1 MDHPMSDTTS
11 LSSGM
16 DSIGVGSGWT
26 INRGRFESDGQYAP
40 GRATVTLNNV
50 SGRYTP
56 RNTASALYPNV
67 TKGRRIALYCVFAGR
82 RYYRFVGK
90 IREIS
95 QESRPGGMTTHL
107 ECTDILADLA
117 KERAFLNTQYSEMT
131 SSIVNELLGN
141 RDTDL
146 VFRTLLDTDGATGI
160 WELNN
165 TDVEF
170 SWDFTEVFVQNYDVY
185 NGLTPFNLLHEL
197 FNSNPPWNEVWF
209 ITGPLFFNNDM
220 DIRIT
225 RDSSGT
231 GAIIEWSKSGSVN
244 PPSETLVPIVTLN
257 IYEANQGF

>member
-1 MDHPMSDTTS
+1 MSLLLLFPHWTQTIAHDPAVLHLVVPNPILTGGTRYGPSDVRYYVAVQWDGLNWTQESWTS
-11 LSSGM
+11 AVDDLM
-16 DSIGVGSGWT
+16 SGWT

-185 NGLTPFNLLHEL
+185 NGLTPFNLLH
-197 FNSNPPWNEVWF
+197 
-209 ITGPLFFNNDM
+209 
-220 DIRIT
+220 
-225 RDSSGT
+225 
-231 GAIIEWSKSGSVN
+231 
-244 PPSETLVPIVTLN
+244 
-257 IYEANQGF
+257 